1 MSSSAIEIKM
11 TDWTNP
17 LMKKVVLF
25 FDPKRAMVSP
35 KERLAAH
42 GWKNETVV
50 SIIMSMDTSRNMI
63 KVLSMLSREGLLIT
77 QQASYTCIK
86 LIYLLSILM
95 PLKHKLFGFENV
107 TLFLGVAG
115 SRNCQVLFRQ
125 NQAYRRFVHV

>member
-17 LMKKVVLF
+17 LMKEVVLF

-63 KVLSMLSREGLLIT
+63 EVLSMLSKEGLLIT
-77 QQASYTCIK
+77 EQASYTCII
-86 LIYLLSILM
+86 LIYLLIEYFDASKAQDIWI
-95 PLKHKLFGFENV
+95 
-107 TLFLGVAG
+107 
-115 SRNCQVLFRQ
+115 
-125 NQAYRRFVHV
+125 